1 MEEIL
6 AQVKYTVRQ
15 GLGTA
20 ISTQLRSQ
28 FLGGRQGGNLQA
40 RMWQMREIN
49 FDSAMISTPDWLW
62 EDPAREELYDAVKA
76 EYEIDARM
84 EALNQQL
91 DYAEGAMNSIK
102 EDRQHRHSLFVEY
115 TIVLLIL
122 FEVAIARTLT
132 LAVTL
137 ALTLAL
143 ALPLTLTLP

>member
-40 RMWQMREIN
+40 RMWQMREVN
-49 FDSAMISTPDWLW
+49 FDSRMVSTPDWLW
-62 EDPAREELYDAVKA
+62 DDPAREELYEATEA
-76 EYEIDARM
+76 EYEINARI

-91 DYAEGAMNSIK
+91 DYAEGAMHTIK

-122 FEVAIARTLT
+122 FEVGIA
-132 LAVTL
+132 
-137 ALTLAL
+137 
-143 ALPLTLTLP
+143 LTLTLP

>member
-1 MEEIL
+1 ML
-6 AQVKYTVRQ
+6 LLTYLLTYLLTNYVQ
-15 GLGTA
+15 
-20 ISTQLRSQ
+20 
-28 FLGGRQGGNLQA
+28 
-40 RMWQMREIN
+40 
-49 FDSAMISTPDWLW
+49 
-62 EDPAREELYDAVKA
+62 DPAREEIYDAVKV
-76 EYEIDARM
+76 EYELDARL

-91 DYAEGAMNSIK
+91 DYAEGAMHSIK

>member
-49 FDSAMISTPDWLW
+49 FDSHMISTPDWLW
-62 EDPAREELYDAVKA
+62 EVHPPA
-76 EYEIDARM
+76 
-84 EALNQQL
+84 
-91 DYAEGAMNSIK
+91 
-102 EDRQHRHSLFVEY
+102 LFRVRVRVSVRGCCY
-115 TIVLLIL
+115 
-122 FEVAIARTLT
+122 
-132 LAVTL
+132 
-137 ALTLAL
+137 
-143 ALPLTLTLP
+143 

>member
-49 FDSAMISTPDWLW
+49 FDSHMISTPDWLW
-62 EDPAREELYDAVKA
+62 EVHPPALFRVRV
-76 EYEIDARM
+76 RM
-84 EALNQQL
+84 R
-91 DYAEGAMNSIK
+91 S
-102 EDRQHRHSLFVEY
+102 
-115 TIVLLIL
+115 LLIL
-122 FEVAIARTLT
+122 
-132 LAVTL
+132 L
-137 ALTLAL
+137 ALLTSLLAN
-143 ALPLTLTLP
+143 